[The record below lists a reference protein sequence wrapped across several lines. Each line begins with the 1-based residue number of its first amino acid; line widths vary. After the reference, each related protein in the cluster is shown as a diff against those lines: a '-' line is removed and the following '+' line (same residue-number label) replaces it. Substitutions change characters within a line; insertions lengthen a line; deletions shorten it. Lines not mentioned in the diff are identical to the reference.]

1 MLGQEERTGQKL
13 ACGKYKKTVGIN
25 RAKPFISGWKVSLF
39 KSNIFVFG
47 NNSGYQRGEMR

>member
-25 RAKPFISGWKVSLF
+25 RAKQ
-39 KSNIFVFG
+39 IFHKWLEG
-47 NNSGYQRGEMR
+47 IAL